1 MQAKYLSIN
10 RIKNNMMKTIF
21 LISMLLVV
29 QLLWGQSS
37 DPDSVRGF
45 NREKVFIGGSLS
57 LGFAGNQFAAGVNPF
72 IGYSLTNWLD
82 AGVVV
87 NYHYNATRDYPYR
100 NDKIK
105 QHTYG
110 GGVFTR
116 IYPVRFL
123 FVQGQIEQNFINL
136 RYNPSVGDKFI
147 DNVSAPS
154 LLVGGG
160 YTTGRL
166 PGGDR
171 GFFYLSLLV
180 DVLKKENSPYTDNQG
195 RITPILRTGF
205 QTPLFRK
212 RNF

>member
-1 MQAKYLSIN
+1 
-10 RIKNNMMKTIF
+10 MMKTTI
-21 LISMLLVV
+21 LILMLLVV
-29 QLLWGQSS
+29 QFSWAQNS

-45 NREKVFIGGSLS
+45 NRDKVFIGGSLS
-57 LGFAGNQFAAGVNPF
+57 LGFANNQFAAGVNPF

-87 NYHYNATRDYPYR
+87 NYNYNATRDYPFF
-100 NDKIK
+100 NDRIK

-110 GGVFTR
+110 AGVFTR
-116 IYPVRFL
+116 IFPVRFL
-123 FVQGQIEQNFINL
+123 FIQGQIEQNFINI
-136 RYNPSVGDKFI
+136 RYNPSGGGLKERY
-147 DNVSAPS
+147 NRNAPS

-160 YTTGRL
+160 YTTGRQ
-166 PGGDR
+166 PGNDR

-180 DVLKKENSPYTDNQG
+180 DVLKNENSPYTDNQG
-195 RITPILRTGF
+195 RIIPIIRTGF